1 MEHIYP
7 KSKVKHEN
15 EGVYLNYADEK
26 IEDSSI
32 LSYTLDRKDIEYTD
46 PETRE
51 QFFATEHSIG
61 NLVLLY
67 RDDNSTFNADDFE
80 SKKRKFFENVGVS
93 MFKSRHLIHT
103 ISIFASSKWEGED
116 IAKNKKNE
124 ISKFN
129 EQFNKYL
136 INE

>member
-1 MEHIYP
+1 MKMKEFFSTMQMR
-7 KSKVKHEN
+7 KSKKVLFH
-15 EGVYLNYADEK
+15 
-26 IEDSSI
+26 SI
-32 LSYTLDRKDIEYTD
+32 HSTERILKYID
-46 PETRE
+46 PATEE
-51 QFFATEHSIG
+51 SFYATEHSIG

-103 ISIFASSKWEGED
+103 ISIFSSSKWEGED

-136 INE
+136 NNE